1 MIKNYAQTLYSTK
14 CKGFKTNGLAFRNG
28 HEIEENMVKQTA
40 MIKILRTRKMIGS
53 ELRRVNLQSTNTENT
68 DNYKLA
74 EKQDQN
80 TMVGAWRLSLPN
92 FKQTI
97 CIFVTNLKVKI
108 RQIPM
113 NVRNIFTNTPT
124 FSVTKPTHS
133 LYVDEN
139 FAAARK

>member
-40 MIKILRTRKMIGS
+40 MIKILRTMKMIAA

-80 TMVGAWRLSLPN
+80 TMVVPGGSRCDARDMKTVPP
-92 FKQTI
+92 
-97 CIFVTNLKVKI
+97 
-108 RQIPM
+108 QILNKPYA
-113 NVRNIFTNTPT
+113 
-124 FSVTKPTHS
+124 FSS
-133 LYVDEN
+133 
-139 FAAARK
+139 RI